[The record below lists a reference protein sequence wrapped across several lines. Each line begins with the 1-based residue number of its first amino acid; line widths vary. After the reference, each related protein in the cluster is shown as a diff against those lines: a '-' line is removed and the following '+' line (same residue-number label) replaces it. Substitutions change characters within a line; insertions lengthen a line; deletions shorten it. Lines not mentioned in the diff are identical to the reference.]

1 VKRVTCAFVVVLAL
15 LTACSGSPGASATA
29 MVTSVADQGAT
40 AGAPVESN
48 GAPVGQAP
56 SGLPADVETY
66 YKTMV
71 FIEGTGQL
79 LGKLDLTEAMSSG
92 NQAAFMP
99 LITMPGVMDDKLIQA
114 EQTPVPD
121 PLAESWDKAAQAEA
135 GMTQALETLLST
147 FSQED
152 FDRDV
157 AANTSLA
164 SESVKEAE
172 AVLASEYG
180 ADPDTIAAAHKAAL
194 TEMGETYKTFV
205 SFLQVG
211 QSQTD
216 DGSN

>member
-1 VKRVTCAFVVVLAL
+1 MKMIAACLISSVFLVGCAGRP
-15 LTACSGSPGASATA
+15 GSPSSPSADAASSPTFTPQPTPEPGTSTQAGIGA
-29 MVTSVADQGAT
+29 
-40 AGAPVESN
+40 
-48 GAPVGQAP
+48 
-56 SGLPADVETY
+56 GLPADVETY